1 MELGLEL
8 AKSFVELECVALTD
22 VQKLCTMPRYTGVQL
37 EIVEMKR
44 CLSASSWR
52 YPSDDLHSTDRN
64 SKAQELVDIRATWL
78 NAVTHPKGVP
88 IRVKSL
94 FALPWDCEWSTR
106 TYSKGVLCRV
116 ALEPDNRTEASSFAS
131 DDDSYVFTEDLE
143 HLFTNAVQERHDNS
157 QKKPSPSIRCSYG
170 ERVVF
175 QGQFS
180 LSAELSRR
188 GTLYSGAITECAKD
202 IHRSVLVCGGTSS
215 GKTQTA
221 LIVAAN
227 TSVQRHVVYLDCRK
241 LKNSK
246 GVKLSTILHEFENL
260 FAEAAYTMA
269 STVVLDNL
277 DELTPS
283 YDSENGGT
291 GSSHTVEQN
300 PALKDQCIAIEGILR
315 KYLSTQDSKSPHS
328 LLLVVTSS
336 DPDAIS
342 KNTSSSIGFG
352 RTILLPNLQ
361 SAERLDMFLDL
372 LCIHGDTSRREFH
385 SSWHDF
391 AKKTVGF
398 RPGDLERLASRV
410 RRHARYESTVSI
422 GTVTS
427 IELDR
432 YVPLSKISSSTEVL
446 DIKYS
451 WEDVGG
457 LFNVKRE
464 LMSTILRPLMYK
476 QIYEKA
482 RIRLPRGILLFGPSG
497 TGKSFIVPAL
507 AKKCGYPLIVCR
519 GPELLSKYIG
529 ASESKVRELFARAL
543 SVAPSILFFDE
554 LDALAPRRGTDSTG
568 VTDRVVNQLLTFLDG
583 VEETSSMSGTV
594 YIIASSSRPDKIDPA
609 LLRPGRLERHV
620 YVGICEHETELTDLI
635 LQTARR
641 NHAASDVLDY
651 IRSGQMV
658 HDLSVKAPHAFNF
671 TAADLNAVFHTAHV
685 AAAHEAL
692 ALGRDTENALLR
704 LEHVMSA
711 FSATT
716 PSLLNDE
723 WTRLAKIYSS
733 FRGIISQPS
742 ETSKNQELLKVAL
755 R

>member
-1 MELGLEL
+1 
-8 AKSFVELECVALTD
+8 
-22 VQKLCTMPRYTGVQL
+22 
-37 EIVEMKR
+37 
-44 CLSASSWR
+44 
-52 YPSDDLHSTDRN
+52 
-64 SKAQELVDIRATWL
+64 
-78 NAVTHPKGVP
+78 
-88 IRVKSL
+88 
-94 FALPWDCEWSTR
+94 
-106 TYSKGVLCRV
+106 
-116 ALEPDNRTEASSFAS
+116 
-131 DDDSYVFTEDLE
+131 
-143 HLFTNAVQERHDNS
+143 
-157 QKKPSPSIRCSYG
+157 
-170 ERVVF
+170 
-175 QGQFS
+175 
-180 LSAELSRR
+180 
-188 GTLYSGAITECAKD
+188 
-202 IHRSVLVCGGTSS
+202 
-215 GKTQTA
+215 
-221 LIVAAN
+221 
-227 TSVQRHVVYLDCRK
+227 
-241 LKNSK
+241 
-246 GVKLSTILHEFENL
+246 
-260 FAEAAYTMA
+260 
-269 STVVLDNL
+269 
-277 DELTPS
+277 
-283 YDSENGGT
+283 
-291 GSSHTVEQN
+291 
-300 PALKDQCIAIEGILR
+300 
-315 KYLSTQDSKSPHS
+315 
-328 LLLVVTSS
+328 
-336 DPDAIS
+336 
-342 KNTSSSIGFG
+342 
-352 RTILLPNLQ
+352 
-361 SAERLDMFLDL
+361 
-372 LCIHGDTSRREFH
+372 
-385 SSWHDF
+385 
-391 AKKTVGF
+391 
-398 RPGDLERLASRV
+398 
-410 RRHARYESTVSI
+410 
-422 GTVTS
+422 
-427 IELDR
+427 
-432 YVPLSKISSSTEVL
+432 
-446 DIKYS
+446 
-451 WEDVGG
+451 
-457 LFNVKRE
+457 
-464 LMSTILRPLMYK
+464 MYK

-519 GPELLSKYIG
+519 GPELLSKYVG
-529 ASESKVRELFARAL
+529 ASESKVRELFARAF

-692 ALGRDTENALLR
+692 ALGRDTKNALLC

-742 ETSKNQELLKVAL
+742 ETSKNQESLKVAL